1 MIFFSYL
8 CFTNVN
14 INIIKGMKFTKV
26 FLAALLAVVVGSVI
40 SGLFW
45 LFSFIGFVGA
55 MGSSEAVTVM
65 PNSILKIDLS
75 DNISDSPVVNPFSS
89 MDFTSMSSSRTLS
102 LLKVLRSIETAAT
115 DDRIK
120 GIYINVDLTAA
131 GAITSAA
138 LEEIRTALV
147 KFKESGKFIVAY
159 NDNYSQTL
167 YYLSS
172 VADKIYIQPE
182 GSFNWHGMASVLL
195 FYKGALDKLG
205 IHAEAFRP
213 TVCKYKSA
221 VEPYLL
227 TKMSDANR
235 RQMEELGNGMWNTI
249 TTTVAQA
256 RGISTEALNKIA
268 DTTPVLFPEQAV
280 EHKLVD
286 GVIYRDQ
293 MEEVFA
299 EYGVTRNFMNEFE
312 FITLGDYCS
321 AVGATTENFSA
332 PKIGIIYAEGGIV
345 DGENK
350 AIDGNIYGTTLAN
363 TIAKARKD
371 ESLKAVVLRVNS
383 PGGSALASD
392 VIWREV
398 ELLKKE
404 KPVIVSMGAYAA
416 SGGYYISAPA
426 DAIVANNLTIT
437 GSIGVFG
444 LMLEGGD
451 MLKNKLGVTY
461 DTVKTNPSADYGTGV
476 LGMALRKPTASERA
490 MLIKS
495 VDKVYGAFTSKVAA
509 GRNLELQKVLDI
521 AEGRV
526 WSGTDAVK
534 IGLADT
540 NGGIITA
547 IGIAADKAGI
557 ADNFRIEEV
566 LPELDPM
573 AALLQNLGTQIQN
586 ATMDNELKSI
596 YTDYQTLKND
606 ILRSGVQT
614 YCPYRVWF

>member
-1 MIFFSYL
+1 
-8 CFTNVN
+8 
-14 INIIKGMKFTKV
+14 MKFSKV
-26 FLAALLAVVVGSVI
+26 FWAALLAVVVGSVI

-45 LFSFIGFVGA
+45 LFTFIGAVGA
-55 MGSSEAVTVM
+55 MGSSEAVAVM
-65 PNSILKIDLS
+65 PNSILKIDLT
-75 DNISDSPVVNPFSS
+75 DNIVDSPVVNPFAN
-89 MDFTSMSSSRTLS
+89 MDFTTMSSARTLP

-120 GIYINVDLTAA
+120 GIYINVDYA
-131 GAITSAA
+131 GAGTLSSAA
-138 LEEIRTALV
+138 LEEIRDALV
-147 KFKESGKFIVAY
+147 KFKTSGKFIVAY
-159 NDNYSQTL
+159 NDVYSQTV
-167 YYLSS
+167 YYLAS

-182 GSFNWHGMASVLL
+182 GSFDWHGMASVLL

-235 RQMEELGNGMWNTI
+235 RQMEELGDGMWNTI
-249 TTTVAQA
+249 STTVADA
-256 RGISTEALNKIA
+256 RGTTVAALNKIA
-268 DTTPVLFPEQAV
+268 DNTPSLFPEQALK
-280 EHKLVD
+280 HNLVD
-286 GVIYRDQ
+286 GILYRDQ
-293 MEEVFA
+293 MEEIFT
-299 EYGVTRNFMNEFE
+299 EYGVERNFMKEFE
-312 FITLGDYCS
+312 FISLGDYCT
-321 AVGATTENFSA
+321 AVGNTTENLSA
-332 PKIGIIYAEGGIV
+332 PKIGIVYAEGGIV
-345 DGENK
+345 DGQSE

-371 ESLKAVVLRVNS
+371 ESIKAVVLRVNS

-392 VIWREV
+392 IIWREM

-451 MLKNKLGVTY
+451 MLRNKLGITY
-461 DTVKTNPSADYGTGV
+461 DAVKTNPSADFGANV
-476 LGMALRKPTASERA
+476 LGMSLRKPTAAERA
-490 MLIKS
+490 MLISS
-495 VDKVYGAFTSKVAA
+495 VDKVYEAFTSKVAA
-509 GRNLELQKVLDI
+509 GRNLELQKVLEI

-534 IGLADT
+534 IGLADA

-547 IGIAADKAGI
+547 IGVAADKAGI

-566 LPELDPM
+566 LPEMDPM
-573 AALLQNLGTQIQN
+573 TAFLQSLNTQVKYAAL
-586 ATMDNELKSI
+586 DDELKAVCN
-596 YTDYQTLKND
+596 DYQTLKND

>member
-1 MIFFSYL
+1 
-8 CFTNVN
+8 
-14 INIIKGMKFTKV
+14 MKFSKV
-26 FLAALLAVVVGSVI
+26 FWAALLAVVVGSVI

-45 LFSFIGFVGA
+45 LFTLIGAIGA
-55 MGSSEAVTVM
+55 MGSSEAVAVM
-65 PNSILKIDLS
+65 PNSIIKIDLT
-75 DNISDSPVVNPFSS
+75 DNITDSPVINPFAN
-89 MDFTSMSSSRTLS
+89 MDFTTMSSSRTLP

-115 DDRIK
+115 DERIK
-120 GIYINVDLTAA
+120 GIYINVNYSAA
-131 GAITSAA
+131 GAISSAA

-159 NDNYSQTL
+159 NDVYSQTV
-167 YYLSS
+167 YYLAS

-182 GSFNWHGMASVLL
+182 GSFDWHGMASVLL

-235 RQMEELGNGMWNTI
+235 RQMDELGDGMWNTI
-249 TTTVAQA
+249 CTTVAAA
-256 RGISTEALNKIA
+256 RGITVEALNKIA

-293 MEEVFA
+293 MEDIFA

-312 FITLGDYCS
+312 FITLGDYCT
-321 AVGATTENFSA
+321 AVGATVEDFSA

-345 DGENK
+345 DGDNT

-451 MLKNKLGVTY
+451 MLRNKLGITY
-461 DTVKTNPSADYGTGV
+461 DTVKTNPSADFGAGV
-476 LGMALRKPTASERA
+476 LGMSLRKPTAAERA
-490 MLIKS
+490 TLIKS
-495 VDKVYGAFTSKVAA
+495 VDKVYEAFTSKVAA
-509 GRNLELQKVLDI
+509 GRNLELQKVLEI

-534 IGLADT
+534 IGLADA

-573 AALLQNLGTQIQN
+573 TAFLQSLNTQVKY
-586 ATMDNELKSI
+586 ATMDNDLKALCN
-596 YTDYQTLKND
+596 DYQTLKND